1 MKRFILL
8 IFTLVILVSCT
19 TNETNI
25 PVITDTISA
34 TVENETT
41 VMTESAEDTAPVSSV
56 SDLQAPMRMEK
67 QYQITHLAQTLPSY
81 TGSNVYQF
89 KDKLYQTAWN
99 NDEEVR
105 RVSLTSWN
113 ADGTLDQIRY
123 YAEPEAPLHYVPSYI
138 FPLSD
143 GCSIIMYLIQPDG
156 SLFVGDAVAVF
167 CILSEDGTVIHHAE
181 IPEYGAHLR
190 ENSSAIPHV
199 FENEDGTFLIVFA
212 VFSSSG
218 FKLYRYDHNLEPM
231 ATVSLDNEQMG
242 KFISLLENGNL
253 RTGLWLSDLTQIDMN
268 YNTKRP
274 LGGIRV
280 PSYMKKANIVCAYT
294 DELYFTTDTDV
305 YHCPQDGQP
314 QKILCWTD
322 TPFDYAKIKSS
333 FEDMVW
339 VMDDKNIFVRSS
351 GSVNGAQKSGLFH
364 IAITEV
370 PSSDRTVIELA
381 QIGRAQNLWL
391 NDMIYQFN
399 QASTEYKINLTQYPT
414 MSREEGRAQVDS
426 LLLAAHKPDIIFSAS
441 GDVLSRHNDKNAYLD
456 LSDTLCVRLFGC
468 VDRIHAENG
477 ALYQLPLSM
486 TATMFVSPN
495 TVADQPLTWDMMEQI
510 IHNLGD
516 RELLTSSANA
526 AKIIL
531 YPNTPM
537 QFVNESNKESSFDS
551 DAFCQAIRLLDEMN
565 DYVDEAAGQLT
576 NNFMLTSGAYA
587 ITNGTLHRRLAD
599 GGIKLIRFDFSELES
614 YAALKLL
621 FHEIPFTL
629 CGLPTVTGELCADI
643 QTQKMLSVSAD
654 TDAKEGC
661 LAFVELLLSDD
672 AQANLG
678 QLEKNLP
685 VTPSAMQKLMDTSRY
700 QYYPKE
706 IIHDLIE
713 APDTGL
719 VFISWHGVT
728 KEYDLSYGNNA
739 EKADELFYIS
749 SFTEEDER
757 RITDFFDHCT
767 SYRTDDETVMKI
779 VNEELAYWKND
790 ARSLEDTGN
799 IIDSRVWIYLNE

>member
-1 MKRFILL
+1 
-8 IFTLVILVSCT
+8 
-19 TNETNI
+19 
-25 PVITDTISA
+25 
-34 TVENETT
+34 
-41 VMTESAEDTAPVSSV
+41 
-56 SDLQAPMRMEK
+56 MEK
-67 QYQITHLAQTLPSY
+67 QYQITHLAQTLPSS

-113 ADGTLDQIRY
+113 ADGTLDQVRY

-143 GCSIIMYLIQPDG
+143 GRSIIMYLIQPDE
-156 SLFVGDAVAVF
+156 SQFVGDAVAVF
-167 CILSEDGTVIHHAE
+167 SILSEDGTVIHRAE
-181 IPEYGAHLR
+181 IPEYGARLR
-190 ENSSAIPHV
+190 ENNSAIPHV
-199 FENEDGTFLIVFA
+199 FENEDGTFLIVFSI
-212 VFSSSG
+212 FSSSDRAEV
-218 FKLYRYDHNLEPM
+218 LYRYDHNLDPM
-231 ATVSLDNEQMG
+231 KPILLDTKQMG
-242 KFISLLENGNL
+242 DFVSRLENGNL
-253 RTGLWLSDLTQIDMN
+253 RTGLFLSHVTQIDWN
-268 YNTKRP
+268 HGTSKP
-274 LGGIRV
+274 LGGMRV
-280 PSYMKKANIVCAYT
+280 PSYMREASVVCAYT

-305 YHCPQDGQP
+305 YHYPQDGQP
-314 QKILCWTD
+314 QEILCWTD

-339 VMDDKNIFVRSS
+339 VMDNNNIFVRSS
-351 GSVNGAQKSGLFH
+351 GSVDGVQKSGLFH

-381 QIGRAQNLWL
+381 QIGLAQTLWL

-414 MSREEGRAQVDS
+414 MSREEGRAQVDA
-426 LLLAAHKPDIIFSAS
+426 LLLAAHKPDIIYSAS

-456 LSDTLCVRLFGC
+456 LSDALSVRLFGC

-486 TATMFVSPN
+486 TATMFVSPD
-495 TVADQPLTWDMMEQI
+495 TVTDQPLTWNKMEQI
-510 IHNLGD
+510 MQNLGD
-516 RELLTSSANA
+516 GELLTSSANA
-526 AKIIL
+526 SKIIL

-551 DAFCQAIRLLDEMN
+551 DTFCQAIRLLDEMN
-565 DYVDEAAGQLT
+565 DYIDETAGQLT
-576 NNFMLTSGAYA
+576 NNFMLTHGAYA

-599 GGIKLIRFDFSELES
+599 GGIKLIRFDFNELES

-621 FHEIPFTL
+621 FHEIPFTF

-643 QTQKMLSVSAD
+643 QTHKMLSVSAD
-654 TDAKEGC
+654 TDAKDGC
-661 LAFVELLLSDD
+661 LAFVELLLSDN

-678 QLEKNLP
+678 QLEQNLP
-685 VTPSAMQKLMDTSRY
+685 VTPSAMQKLMDASRY
-700 QYYPKE
+700 QYYPSA
-706 IIHDLIE
+706 ITHDLME
-713 APDTGL
+713 APDTDL
-719 VFISWHGVT
+719 VFTSWHGVT
-728 KEYDLSYGNNA
+728 AEYDLSYGNDA
-739 EKADELFYIS
+739 EAADEIFYIT

-757 RITDFFDHCT
+757 RIIDFFDHCT

-779 VNEELAYWKND
+779 VNEELSYWKND
-790 ARSLEDTGN
+790 ARSLEDTGD
-799 IIDSRVWIYLNE
+799 IINSRVWIYLNE